1 MTRPMLD
8 TPPMYSFTEAQ
19 LRAAHKVAEPW
30 SSKAGELCQRS
41 NTLFWEMAV
50 SALLDRTVTD
60 EDVERFRP
68 LIRQAIEEAGA

>member
-8 TPPMYSFTEAQ
+8 TPPRYSFTEAQ

-30 SSKAGELCQRS
+30 SGT

-68 LIRQAIEEAGA
+68 LIRQAVEEAGT